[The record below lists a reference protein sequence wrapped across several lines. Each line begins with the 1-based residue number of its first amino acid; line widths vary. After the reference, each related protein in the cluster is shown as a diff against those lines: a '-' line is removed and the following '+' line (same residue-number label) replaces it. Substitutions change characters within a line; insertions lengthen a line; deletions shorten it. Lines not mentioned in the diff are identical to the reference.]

1 MMASN
6 VEASLEKSGS
16 VPPVEVTKD
25 VVNDE
30 VTTAVM
36 SDAQNSSEI
45 SCFSG
50 LSNQV
55 HSGSFVNHLIVFFLI
70 QKIFSSSNEY
80 LSTT

>member
-1 MMASN
+1 MMTSN

-16 VPPVEVTKD
+16 VPPVELTKD
-25 VVNDE
+25 VANDE

-36 SDAQNSSEI
+36 SDDQNSSVI
-45 SCFSG
+45 SIFSG

-55 HSGSFVNHLIVFFLI
+55 HSGSFVNHLIVFFLT
-70 QKIFSSSNEY
+70 QKIFSFSNEY